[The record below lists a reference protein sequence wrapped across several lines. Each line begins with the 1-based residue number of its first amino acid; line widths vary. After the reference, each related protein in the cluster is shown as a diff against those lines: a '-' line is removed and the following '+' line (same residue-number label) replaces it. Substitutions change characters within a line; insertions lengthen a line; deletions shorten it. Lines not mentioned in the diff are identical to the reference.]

1 MKDKSALTNQD
12 HQNLEAFLGYV
23 LDDYKAG
30 VLDKTKAI
38 AGLAQMIAALD
49 LGNHDEVRSWLEQGR
64 KLIHM

>member
-1 MKDKSALTNQD
+1 MKDKFTLKDQD
-12 HQNLEAFLGYV
+12 HENLDAFLGHV

-30 VLDKTKAI
+30 VLDRAKAI

-49 LGNHDEVRSWLEQGR
+49 LGNYDEVRSWLEQGR

>member
-1 MKDKSALTNQD
+1 MKDKSTLTNQD

-30 VLDKTKAI
+30 KLDKTKAI
-38 AGLAQMIAALD
+38 AGLTQMIAALD
-49 LGNHDEVRSWLEQGR
+49 LGNDDEVRSWLEQGR